1 MIVLLPQP
9 AATASVIE
17 GSFESLGIA
26 VDLPELGS
34 ANTLDFPILE
44 GSIKT
49 SLALLTLVGLKEI
62 GETYTAIPRD

>member
-34 ANTLDFPILE
+34 ENTLDFPILE
-44 GSIKT
+44 GFIKT
-49 SLALLTLVGLKEI
+49 SLTL
-62 GETYTAIPRD
+62 